1 MPGTP
6 KTPNAAPNGNVWMK
20 GAAEQNGRK
29 PRSTKR
35 SPPKK
40 RSTRRNR
47 RCGMRRSTGRRTRRS
62 AGRRN

>member
-40 RSTRRNR
+40 RSTRSNR
-47 RCGMRRSTGRRTRRS
+47 RCCGMRRTRRS